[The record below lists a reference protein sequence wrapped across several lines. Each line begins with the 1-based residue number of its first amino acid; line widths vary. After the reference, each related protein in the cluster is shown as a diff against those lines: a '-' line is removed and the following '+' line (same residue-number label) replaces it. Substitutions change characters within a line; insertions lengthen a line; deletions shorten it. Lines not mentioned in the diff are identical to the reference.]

1 MKFILPFRTLG
12 TSTLLPAGLSAASDL
27 DPGGTGSCDINFRT
41 RKPECHRGNRATPC
55 NACKTSPQVLH
66 STSCLDMLGPL
77 TLFSFVWWWWGED
90 SWRSL
95 YVSAVTM
102 VCEEQHRHWLS
113 SRSPLFNHMGL
124 SGDHCVAD
132 GQKTRC
138 QIFPLLL
145 TLYGNF
151 C

>member
-95 YVSAVTM
+95 YVLAVTM
-102 VCEEQHRHWLS
+102 VCEVQHRHWLS

-132 GQKTRC
+132 GHKTRSRS
-138 QIFPLLL
+138 FPC
-145 TLYGNF
+145 F
-151 C
+151 